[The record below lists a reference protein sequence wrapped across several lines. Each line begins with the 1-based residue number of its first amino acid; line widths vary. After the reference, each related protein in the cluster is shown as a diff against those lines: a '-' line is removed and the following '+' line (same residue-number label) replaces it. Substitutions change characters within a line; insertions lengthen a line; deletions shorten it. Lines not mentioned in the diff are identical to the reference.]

1 MASQNLVINGVQYNA
16 VPEID
21 IPKQG
26 GGTAKFYDVSDA
38 TLNNNNQLLNGV
50 KGVGANGTLY
60 TGNIASKSAQT
71 YKPSSTDQTINSG
84 QYLSGAQTFSA
95 VTTTNLQAQYI
106 ANGVTVKVGC
116 SADDDCVASVTGT
129 LSSPVI
135 SQDSTTKILSI
146 S

>member
-1 MASQNLVINGVQYNA
+1 MASQNLIINTVQYNN

-26 GGTAKFYDVSDA
+26 GGIAKFYDVSDA
-38 TLNNNNQLLNGV
+38 TLNNNNQLINGV
-50 KGVGANGTLY
+50 KGVGADGTLY
-60 TGNIASKSAQT
+60 TGSIPNKTAET
-71 YKPSSTDQTINSG
+71 FKPSANDQTITSG
-84 QYLSGAQTFSA
+84 KYLTGNQVFSA

-106 ANGVTVKVGC
+106 ASGVTVKVGC
-116 SADDDCVASVTGT
+116 TADDDCVASVTGS

-135 SQDSTTKILSI
+135 SQDSTTKVLSI